1 MRRDFSVDRLHGGL
15 LATALVIM
23 FIGLA
28 PAGVARITKIVLNLP
43 TSPYGTMSFGS
54 VGQYEEIDGIAYGE
68 VDPNDPLSSVIQD
81 MTCCGGHRCRRR
93 SDPAQP
99 HRGTGIWPDR
109 GVGGIYPGCTVLTR
123 TSDGSYRT
131 AAALE

>member
-43 TSPYGTMSFGS
+43 TSPYRIMSFGS
-54 VGQYEEIDGIAYGE
+54 VGQYAEIDGIAYGE

-81 MTCCGGHRCRRR
+81 MTN
-93 SDPAQP
+93 
-99 HRGTGIWPDR
+99 
-109 GVGGIYPGCTVLTR
+109 
-123 TSDGSYRT
+123 RT
-131 AAALE
+131 AVLEYGPTEILPSRWIGLRS